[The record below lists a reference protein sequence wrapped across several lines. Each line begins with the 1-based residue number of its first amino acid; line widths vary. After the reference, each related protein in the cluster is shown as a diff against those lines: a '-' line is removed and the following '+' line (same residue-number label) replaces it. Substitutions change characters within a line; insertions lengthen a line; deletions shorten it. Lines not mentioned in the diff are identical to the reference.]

1 MFKKTIKYVDFNGTE
16 RTEDFFFH
24 MSIPEAT
31 RFQAEIGEMEFDEYA
46 KTLAANKDLKG
57 MVDFI
62 ENLILS
68 SYGKKSEDG
77 LTFLKNAKIREEF
90 SNSQPY
96 AELFEEL
103 LTNPETTEQFAN
115 GIAAQTKQ
123 LKGHLKAVPKTN
135 E

>member
-24 MSIPEAT
+24 MSTPEAT
-31 RFQAEIGEMEFDEYA
+31 RLQAKFGAVEFDEYA
-46 KTLAANKDLKG
+46 NNLAANKDLKG
-57 MVDFI
+57 MINFI
-62 ENLILS
+62 EDLILS

-77 LTFLKNAKIREEF
+77 LTFLKNPKIREEF
-90 SNSQPY
+90 EYSQAY

-103 LTNPETTEQFAN
+103 LTNSETMEQFAQ
-115 GIAAQTKQ
+115 GIASQTKQ
-123 LKGHLKAVPKTN
+123 LRDHLKAVPKPT